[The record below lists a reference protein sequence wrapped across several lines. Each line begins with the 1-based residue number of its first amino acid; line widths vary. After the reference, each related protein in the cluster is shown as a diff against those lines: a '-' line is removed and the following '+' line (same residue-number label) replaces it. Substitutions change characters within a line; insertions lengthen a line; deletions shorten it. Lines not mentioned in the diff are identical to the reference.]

1 MTHISLSALIL
12 FLFFHALFFF
22 FFFWSIHSLTH
33 FNIQNRIIHL
43 FVGEFINTRADW
55 FQINE
60 NSGFYSTEQSE
71 VEKHLIRLGSKQ
83 NTPRK
88 LDDAND
94 DEPLAPSQV
103 SAQEQVEAEGGE
115 EDDVCVVCGSDSDPT
130 TLLLCDEC
138 NSG

>member
-1 MTHISLSALIL
+1 MPFFSFSFFEVFTLLHILISKTEL
-12 FLFFHALFFF
+12 Y
-22 FFFWSIHSLTH
+22 IY
-33 FNIQNRIIHL
+33 
-43 FVGEFINTRADW
+43 VGEFINTRADW